1 MSWRKGWLS
10 FLPFSFKNE
19 FSARPHGI
27 RIVRILLMCD
37 FLYPPA
43 FFHEFGFHIFWGV
56 ETFHQRPV
64 SSWGTLFG
72 TTNRVRLF
80 SGSGHFSD
88 LVIDND
94 LHRQTRIDALHPITG
109 HLPSSR
115 INRLVKRSY
124 NKTIG
129 TGIIIVVIQT
139 RSEDQ

>member
-1 MSWRKGWLS
+1 
-10 FLPFSFKNE
+10 
-19 FSARPHGI
+19 
-27 RIVRILLMCD
+27 MCD

-64 SSWGTLFG
+64 SSWGALFG
-72 TTNRVRLF
+72 NTNRTRLF

-94 LHRQTRIDALHPITG
+94 LHRQIRTG
-109 HLPSSR
+109 ILRRSQGRLPSSR
-115 INRLVKRSY
+115 INRLVAHPE
-124 NKTIG
+124 NKMIG
-129 TGIIIVVIQT
+129 IGIIIVVIQT